1 MGTDSFTVHVKTA
14 GIYADIAQDVET
26 RFATY
31 NCDVQGPLPTG
42 RNKK

>member
-31 NCDVQGPLPTG
+31 NCDVQGPLPIG